1 MNLAA
6 VSSFRLGRLM
16 AAVDL
21 ARPVAPCP
29 HEFAPNVGHGL
40 RCVHC
45 SAFAPRGEA
54 A

>member
-21 ARPVAPCP
+21 ARPAAPCP
-29 HEFAPNVGHGL
+29 HEFAPLVAHGS
-40 RCVHC
+40 RCVRC
-45 SAFAPRGEA
+45 GTFVDRRPT
-54 A
+54 

>member
-21 ARPVAPCP
+21 ARPAAPCP
-29 HEFAPNVGHGL
+29 HEFAPLVAHGV
-40 RCVHC
+40 RCVRC
-45 SAFAPRGEA
+45 GAFADRAES
-54 A
+54 